1 MSVLLPP
8 EDGAIMDDAARTV
21 TFPDGRVVPYTD
33 QQVAIVEHV
42 IAIEGESAT
51 RDALSSGAPTAIE
64 ALKAIKVSLR
74 VNLLDLTN
82 PTINANPAAVIK
94 MMARAMRDIT
104 TEVIRLEKIVNKQ
117 LADSGLGE

>member
-8 EDGAIMDDAARTV
+8 EDGAIMDDIARTV

-33 QQVAIVEHV
+33 QQVAIMEHV
-42 IAIEGESAT
+42 IAIEDENAT
-51 RDALSSGAPTAIE
+51 RDALSSGAPTAIK

-74 VNLLDLTN
+74 VSLLDLTN

-94 MMARAMRDIT
+94 TMARAMRDIT
-104 TEVIRLEKIVNKQ
+104 TEVIRLERIVNKQ

>member
-33 QQVAIVEHV
+33 QQVAIMKRV
-42 IAIEGESAT
+42 IAIEGESAA
-51 RDALSSGAPTAIE
+51 RDALSGGAPAAIE
-64 ALKAIKVSLR
+64 ALKATKVS
-74 VNLLDLTN
+74 LLDLTN
-82 PTINANPAAVIK
+82 LTINPAAAIK

-104 TEVIRLEKIVNKQ
+104 TEVIRLERIVSGQ
-117 LADSGLGE
+117 LADSDLGE